1 VGNMRRVT
9 IKLSQLL
16 KKKKKLTHCEE
27 DEFIRH
33 LIVQLLNVYFGALCR
48 LWLELTVNQNLLL
61 SFKVRLVGIQI
72 FLKTF

>member
-1 VGNMRRVT
+1 MSSNNQAEPT
-9 IKLSQLL
+9 LE
-16 KKKKKLTHCEE
+16 KKRKFAHCEE

-33 LIVQLLNVYFGALCR
+33 LIVQLLNVYFGALCQ